1 MTAVTDAAYSLD
13 NAWEHARRRLQLVER
28 CYDPGTMRRLAA
40 IGIAPGWRCL
50 EVGAGAGSVTRWLC
64 DTVGPAGRVCAVDID
79 TRFVEEI
86 RADNLDVLT
95 LDVTTAGAGQ
105 ALGFGTFDFIH
116 TRALLMHLPQRE
128 QVLDLLVALLKPG
141 GWLLLEE
148 GDLFPVAGL
157 GAGGYA
163 QAWAGI
169 EQAFGQAGVDCRW
182 ARRLPEHLV
191 ARGIEQVQADC
202 DVPLV
207 EGGTPEAELFVLT
220 ATQIRDA
227 VLSAGTTVEQL
238 AVFEVELATPGR
250 WLPAFALM
258 TASGRKRA

>member
-1 MTAVTDAAYSLD
+1 MTATGTEYSLD
-13 NAWEHARRRLQLVER
+13 NAWQHARRRLQLVEQ

-40 IGIAPGWRCL
+40 IGIEPGWRCL

-64 DTVGPAGRVCAVDID
+64 KAVGSAGRVCAVDID

-86 RADNLDVLT
+86 DADNLDVLA
-95 LDVTTAGAGQ
+95 LDIRTAEAGLT
-105 ALGFGTFDFIH
+105 LGFGTFDFVH

-128 QVLDLLVALLKPG
+128 EVLDLLVALLKPG
-141 GWLLLEE
+141 GRLLLEE

-163 QAWAGI
+163 EAWAGI

-182 ARRLPEHLV
+182 ARRLPDHLI
-191 ARGIEQVQADC
+191 ARGIEQVQAGC

-227 VLSAGTTVEQL
+227 VLATGTTLDQL
-238 AVFEVELATPGR
+238 AVFELELTTPGR

-258 TASGRKRA
+258 TASGRKRP